1 MLQVIKVSK
10 IKEKKQVCW
19 AFYFECCSMNANL
32 IQGMLWILRAARG
45 SRGKR
50 TSGARWAI
58 SGHHTHSHTLTEVAK
73 ITLAFPLAAC
83 CSSDPTLFTVAAT
96 LGHCQPA
103 PVCNSI
109 DTTSQTARFLSKF
122 DSN

>member
-73 ITLAFPLAAC
+73 ITLAFSPGNLLLQYFQ
-83 CSSDPTLFTVAAT
+83 SYLQPTLG
-96 LGHCQPA
+96 LCHLL
-103 PVCNSI
+103 
-109 DTTSQTARFLSKF
+109 R
-122 DSN
+122 